1 LVLFAHAALSSSA
14 SRESAP
20 YLPLAVFSLL
30 NYIAVKDLVRP
41 QLLHAIYGPPP
52 ERTMDSW
59 MTYDERV
66 DVLGI
71 ALLGLFATYVLLVA
85 RVATL
90 RYRP

>member
-1 LVLFAHAALSSSA
+1 
-14 SRESAP
+14 
-20 YLPLAVFSLL
+20 
-30 NYIAVKDLVRP
+30 
-41 QLLHAIYGPPP
+41 
-52 ERTMDSW
+52 MDSW